1 MLLKL
6 AVNAKASHKKIEGSE
21 LRQPLVSPELYLFW
35 VFFFCYLF
43 YDLGHQLFDQLHSHT
58 QKKKKRRADFWS
70 AMQWIL
76 SDKEQHIHSWR
87 RSQRRHGPSLDAG
100 GGGLS
105 WTQSAGSIVWTRSR
119 RVISHAVW
127 KKSPRSILWMIR
139 LVEIVVTSRGNF
151 LLNCAFAEMQALCG
165 RGRCVTRS
173 VRPPDWNISLPFGW
187 IIINFFQ
194 RSIDPRR
201 WSQMTHWWSS
211 HCPSSATSVYPVHL
225 PWWIG
230 ATFCTDRFREDE
242 A

>member
-87 RSQRRHGPSLDAG
+87 RSQRRHGRSLDAG
-100 GGGLS
+100 GGGPQLDAIS
-105 WTQSAGSIVWTRSR
+105 RKYRMDEVAQSHQSCCLEEVATFDS
-119 RVISHAVW
+119 
-127 KKSPRSILWMIR
+127 
-139 LVEIVVTSRGNF
+139 
-151 LLNCAFAEMQALCG
+151 LNDQIGWDCG
-165 RGRCVTRS
+165 YVARK
-173 VRPPDWNISLPFGW
+173 LPFELRVRWNASALWPWEVPDSVGPSTRLKYLITFW
-187 IIINFFQ
+187 MDYHQFF
-194 RSIDPRR
+194 SEIH
-201 WSQMTHWWSS
+201 WSQTMEPNDTLVVLSLS
-211 HCPSSATSVYPVHL
+211 Q
-225 PWWIG
+225 
-230 ATFCTDRFREDE
+230 
-242 A
+242 